1 MANKDKTNN
10 KGYRGDTR
18 IMIKLNQDDVKA
30 LHNAFDKM
38 KEDISFLTYFFQS
51 NETQISEEQ
60 LGKIV
65 KDARV
70 LASNLDYIE
79 WRNKTLVEGAKI
91 DSKN

>member
-1 MANKDKTNN
+1 
-10 KGYRGDTR
+10 
-18 IMIKLNQDDVKA
+18 MIKLSKNDIQA

-38 KEDISFLTYFFQS
+38 KEDMLFLTYLFQS

-79 WRNKTLVEGAKI
+79 WREKTLVEGAKI